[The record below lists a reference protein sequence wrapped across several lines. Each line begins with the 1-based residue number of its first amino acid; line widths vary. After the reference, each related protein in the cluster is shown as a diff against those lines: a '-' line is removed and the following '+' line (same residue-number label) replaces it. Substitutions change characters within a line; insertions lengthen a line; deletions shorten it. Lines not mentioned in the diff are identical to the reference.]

1 MKVSTLGN
9 NIFRVINS
17 NSFDF
22 RSEIVLIDNFTKL
35 VNGEVDLLI
44 CQPHFENL
52 PLKVIESY
60 PTIKTKYSFTTILTL
75 LSNDTFSA

>member
-9 NIFRVINS
+9 NIFRVINN

-22 RSEIVLIDNFTKL
+22 RSEIVLIDNFTTL

-52 PLKVIESY
+52 PLTVIESY
-60 PTIKTKYSFTTILTL
+60 PTIKTKYLFMTILTL